1 MLKMRTHG
9 HHHHHHHNDHAHHH
23 HHDDHHHD
31 HEGDAHAAPGAG
43 HNHRD
48 MQHLHSHPH
57 GEAQHLNREE
67 LRDLAASFIEA
78 FRTSEDKTSYL
89 RLAGIPFQICD
100 SDGRA
105 MHLVD
110 TRIETSWQIGTAT
123 PGFATK
129 ELAYLPYPGKMVS
142 ARETMSFTYV
152 SLTERR
158 DLDLCDLLSVRFAR
172 TS

>member
-1 MLKMRTHG
+1 MVHTR
-9 HHHHHHHNDHAHHH
+9 AHHH
-23 HHDDHHHD
+23 HGHHDHHHHRHVHDHHHHD
-31 HEGDAHAAPGAG
+31 HEEHDHASPGAG

-48 MQHLHSHPH
+48 VRHLHSHPH
-57 GEAQHLNREE
+57 GEARHLGREE

-78 FRTSEDKTSYL
+78 FRTSVDKTSYL
-89 RLAGIPFQICD
+89 RLAGIPFQVSD
-100 SDGRA
+100 SEGRA

-152 SLTERR
+152 SLAERR
-158 DLDLCDLLSVRFAR
+158 DLDLCDLLAERFQGGHE
-172 TS
+172 